1 MTTPAPNPAAVP
13 AKSLL
18 TFPSTIP
25 VTAIGKRVDNLAQ
38 EISATVRTVVPGFD
52 PTTIELRASKAN
64 NYLAVA
70 FAVHFESR
78 AQMEQLDAALKA
90 HPLVQVVL

>member
-1 MTTPAPNPAAVP
+1 MNSPAAAPTPVP

-18 TFPSTIP
+18 TFPSTVP
-25 VTAIGKRVDNLAQ
+25 VTAIGVRVDNLAQ
-38 EISATVRTVVPGFD
+38 EVSATVRSIIPGFD

-70 FAVHFESR
+70 FDVYFESR

-90 HPLVQVVL
+90 HPLVTLVL

>member
-1 MTTPAPNPAAVP
+1 MTDADPRS

-25 VTAIGKRVDNLAQ
+25 VTAIGQRVDNLAQ
-38 EISATVRTVVPGFD
+38 EISATVRAIVPGFD
-52 PTTIELRASKAN
+52 PTTIEMRASKGN

-70 FAVHFESR
+70 FSVHFESR
-78 AQMEQLDAALKA
+78 EQLDAVDAALRA
-90 HPLVQVVL
+90 HPLIKIVL

>member
-1 MTTPAPNPAAVP
+1 MTDSAPAVP

-18 TFPSTIP
+18 TFPSTVH

-38 EISATVRTVVPGFD
+38 EISATVRTIVPHFD

-70 FAVHFESR
+70 FSVHFESR
-78 AQMEQLDAALKA
+78 AQMEELDAALKA
-90 HPLVQVVL
+90 HPLVQIVL

>member
-1 MTTPAPNPAAVP
+1 MTDSAPAVP

-18 TFPSTIP
+18 TFPSTVP

-38 EISATVRTVVPGFD
+38 EISATVRTIVPRFD

-64 NYLAVA
+64 TYLAVA
-70 FAVHFESR
+70 FSVHFESR
-78 AQMEQLDAALKA
+78 AQMEELDAALKA
-90 HPLVQVVL
+90 HPLVTLVL

>member
-1 MTTPAPNPAAVP
+1 MTDADPRS

-25 VTAIGKRVDNLAQ
+25 VTAIGQRVDNLAQ
-38 EISATVRTVVPGFD
+38 EISATVRAIVPTFD
-52 PTTIELRASKAN
+52 PTTIEMRASKGN

-70 FAVHFESR
+70 FSVHFESR
-78 AQMEQLDAALKA
+78 EQLDAVDAALRA
-90 HPLVQVVL
+90 HPLIKIVL

>member
-1 MTTPAPNPAAVP
+1 MTNHTPVPAP

-18 TFPSTIP
+18 TFPSTVP

-38 EISATVRTVVPGFD
+38 EISATVRTIVPGFD
-52 PTTIELRASKAN
+52 PATIELRASKAN

-70 FAVHFESR
+70 FSVYFESR
-78 AQMEQLDAALKA
+78 AQMDELDAALRA
-90 HPLVQVVL
+90 HPLVKLVL

>member
-1 MTTPAPNPAAVP
+1 MTTADPGS

-25 VTAIGKRVDNLAQ
+25 VTAIGQRVDNLAQ
-38 EISATVRTVVPGFD
+38 EISAAVRAIVPGFD
-52 PTTIELRASKAN
+52 PATIEMRASKGN

-70 FAVHFESR
+70 FSVHFESR
-78 AQMEQLDAALKA
+78 EQLDAVDAALRA
-90 HPLVQVVL
+90 HPLIKIVL